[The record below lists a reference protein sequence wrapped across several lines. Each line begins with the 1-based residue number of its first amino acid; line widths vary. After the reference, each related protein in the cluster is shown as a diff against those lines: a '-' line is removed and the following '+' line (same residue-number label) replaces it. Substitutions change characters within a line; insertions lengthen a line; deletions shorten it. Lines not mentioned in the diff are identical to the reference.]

1 LKQNGTV
8 VFFTSEEKCFIL
20 HKRHVLVMVV
30 SVVTLDEMTGGVN
43 KIVEFVELLFF
54 LYKNLTKGSCQH
66 KKKKG

>member
-1 LKQNGTV
+1 

-20 HKRHVLVMVV
+20 HKRHILVMVV
-30 SVVTLDEMTGGVN
+30 SVVTLDEMTGRGGGVN